1 MLKLGETAET
11 KYFLTISRNTLR
23 HIYFKKLEIDK
34 KLTSGTAENDLP
46 GNTSFRFQKF
56 AEIYHFWHFELTI
69 LNVKGACFARNV
81 IQISFRTD

>member
-46 GNTSFRFQKF
+46 GNTSFRF
-56 AEIYHFWHFELTI
+56 
-69 LNVKGACFARNV
+69 
-81 IQISFRTD
+81 